1 MELDYFTILLLNLPL
16 MLSLYLVSLILT
28 SSLLN
33 QNPEKKR
40 VLVFILPCTLL
51 VVFPASLF
59 YRMDLFG
66 SLFVSLIE
74 VYLETASWAIAVK
87 GIFRVRWRQAF
98 SCAGLSAFL
107 CRAISSLNGIFLSR
121 NFDLT
126 VPRDLA
132 VYLFTESFGLVLPAL
147 FIVWIIRKNR
157 LSEEFSGV
165 LDGDEKETY
174 WRLLFLALPGLD
186 MIAVELTNEKI
197 YLNNSNPVVSA
208 LLLLLIY
215 GILNYTFRCNMQR
228 ELIHQQMVSLK
239 QQKLYIQNLETV
251 QKEVRHFRHD
261 FKNMMAGASLQAEEG
276 NLAAV
281 RKFISGVTDD
291 FERQVGKQ
299 IFQIAQMGNI
309 RITEL
314 KGLLILKMTEAQEK
328 QLPFRLEVPN
338 PFCDP
343 GMSERDLCRAVG
355 ILLDNALEA
364 AEAEDNGAVT
374 AVLYDDGEFI
384 RIIIRNTAAE
394 TVPVSRIWEDGY
406 STKGQGRGNGLS
418 SFRQI
423 VNRYD
428 QAASC
433 TRQENGSFIQE
444 LIIQKTGG
452 KRHGSNLSVR
462 R

>member
-28 SSLLN
+28 SSLLD
-33 QNPEKKR
+33 QKPDKKST
-40 VLVFILPCTLL
+40 LIFIIPCTLL
-51 VVFPASLF
+51 IVFPASLF
-59 YRMDLFG
+59 YRLDLFG
-66 SLFVSLIE
+66 SLFISLIE
-74 VYLETASWAIAVK
+74 IYLETAAWAIAAK
-87 GIFRVRWRQAF
+87 GIFHIRWRHTFAA
-98 SCAGLSAFL
+98 AGLSVFL
-107 CRAISSLNGIFLSR
+107 CRTISSLNGIFLSR

-132 VYLFTESFGLVLPAL
+132 VYLFTESCGLVLPAL
-147 FIVWIIRKNR
+147 FIVWVIRKNK
-157 LSEEFSGV
+157 LSEEYLSV
-165 LDGDEKETY
+165 LGGEEKASC
-174 WRLLFLALPGLD
+174 WWLLFFALPGLD
-186 MIAVELTNEKI
+186 MIVVELTNEKV
-197 YLNNSNPVVSA
+197 YLNNSNPIVSA

-215 GILNYTFRCNMQR
+215 GILNYTFRCNIQKER
-228 ELIHQQMVSLK
+228 IHQQMISLN

-261 FKNMMAGASLQAEEG
+261 FKNMMAGASLQAKEG
-276 NLAAV
+276 NLQAV
-281 RKFISGVTDD
+281 REFISGVTED

-299 IFQIAQMGNI
+299 IFQITQTGNI
-309 RITEL
+309 QITEL

-328 QLPFRLEVPN
+328 KLPFRLEVPN

-364 AEAEDNGAVT
+364 AETEDNGAVT
-374 AVLYDDGEFI
+374 AIFYDDGELI
-384 RIIIRNTAAE
+384 HIIIRNTAAE

-406 STKGQGRGNGLS
+406 STKGSRRGNGLP

-444 LIIQKTGG
+444 LIIRKTGG
-452 KRHGSNLSVR
+452 KRHGSNLSV
-462 R
+462 

>member
-132 VYLFTESFGLVLPAL
+132 AYLFTESFGLVLPAL

-174 WRLLFLALPGLD
+174 WR
-186 MIAVELTNEKI
+186 
-197 YLNNSNPVVSA
+197 